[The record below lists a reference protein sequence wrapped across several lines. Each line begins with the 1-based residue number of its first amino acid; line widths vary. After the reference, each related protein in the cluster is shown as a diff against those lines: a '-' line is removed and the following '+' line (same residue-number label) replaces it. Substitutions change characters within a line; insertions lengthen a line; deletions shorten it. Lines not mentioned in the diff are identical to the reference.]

1 MQTRYY
7 MPFFALLILSAPSFA
22 GFIGGGSSFN
32 SSKSFDQQED
42 GMRLDFGSHASD
54 VFDLEFNLVDFG
66 ESSYDDPTY
75 IQPDDAEPDDLGSF
89 TNPGFGSAS
98 SSDGGI
104 KYTGISSLETMGIG
118 MGLKLKKPVNSWLQ
132 VYARASFLLWQ
143 SDAQNFEFYGER
155 KPEDEDGDPTSVES
169 AVNQNPCGTLSTCRI
184 DTQESKTQAVDFW
197 YGYGLIAKPF
207 SWLAIRT
214 EYSITTLNA
223 VEFPKA
229 VLEGVSVSL
238 EAHF

>member
-1 MQTRYY
+1 MQTRHYKQ
-7 MPFFALLILSAPSFA
+7 FFSLLIISAPSFD
-22 GFIGGGSSFN
+22 GFIGGGTSFN
-32 SSKSFDQQED
+32 NSKSFDQQED
-42 GMRLDFGSHASD
+42 GMRLDFGSHASK

-66 ESSYDDPTY
+66 KSSYDDPTY
-75 IQPDDAEPDDLGSF
+75 IPPDDAEPNDLGSF
-89 TNPGFGSAS
+89 TNPGFGSVS

-104 KYTGISSLETMGIG
+104 QYTGISSLETMGIG
-118 MGLKLKKPVNSWLQ
+118 MGLKLKKSVNSWLK

-143 SDAQNFEFYGER
+143 SDSQNFEFYGVR
-155 KPEDEDGDPTSVES
+155 DPENAAGDLTTEAL

-184 DTQESKTQAVDFW
+184 DTEESKTQAVDFW
-197 YGYGLIAKPF
+197 YGYGLIAMPF

-229 VLEGVSVSL
+229 VLEGVTVSL

>member
-1 MQTRYY
+1 MQTRHY
-7 MPFFALLILSAPSFA
+7 MQFFALLILSAPSFA
-22 GFIGGGSSFN
+22 GFIGGGTSFN
-32 SSKSFDQQED
+32 GSKSFDQQED
-42 GMRLDFGSHASD
+42 GMRLDFGSHANS
-54 VFDLEFNLVDFG
+54 VLDLEFNLVDFG

-75 IQPDDAEPDDLGSF
+75 IQPDPLETDDLGSF
-89 TNPGFGSAS
+89 TNPGFGSVS

-104 KYTGISSLETMGIG
+104 QYTGISSLETMGIG
-118 MGLKLKKPVNSWLQ
+118 MGLKLKKSVSSWLQ
-132 VYARASFLLWQ
+132 VYGRASFLLWQ
-143 SDAQNFEFYGER
+143 SDAQNFEFYGVRDHENAA
-155 KPEDEDGDPTSVES
+155 GDLTTEAL

-184 DTQESKTQAVDFW
+184 DTEESKTQAVDFW

-229 VLEGVSVSL
+229 VLEGVTISL